1 MGRVKTIETN
11 VQAGTAIQFV
21 RTSISEIY
29 EFNEMRDMTVSFKN
43 DKFSGSLMDG
53 TGKMIPLIG
62 KDWLV
67 KDSEG
72 HITVYKPEDF
82 EKTFHITGDK

>member
-11 VQAGTAIQFV
+11 VQSGIAIQFV
-21 RTSISEIY
+21 RTAIGEVY

-43 DKFSGSLMDG
+43 DKFSGSLMDD
-53 TGKMIPLIG
+53 TGRMVPLTG

-67 KDSEG
+67 KSPEG
-72 HITVYKPEDF
+72 HITVYRPEDF
-82 EKTFHITGDK
+82 EKTFRVTGDK

>member
-11 VQAGTAIQFV
+11 VKSGTAIQFV
-21 RTSISEIY
+21 RNAIGDVY

-43 DKFSGSLMDG
+43 DKFSGSLMDD

-62 KDWLV
+62 KDWIV
-67 KDSEG
+67 KDPEG
-72 HITVYKPEDF
+72 HITIYKPEDF
-82 EKTFHITGDK
+82 EKTYRVTGDK

>member
-1 MGRVKTIETN
+1 
-11 VQAGTAIQFV
+11 
-21 RTSISEIY
+21 
-29 EFNEMRDMTVSFKN
+29 
-43 DKFSGSLMDG
+43 MDG

-67 KDSEG
+67 KGPEG
-72 HITVYKPEDF
+72 CITVYKPEDF

>member
-11 VQAGTAIQFV
+11 VQACTAIQFV
-21 RTSISEIY
+21 RAAISEVY
-29 EFNEMRDMTVSFKN
+29 EFNELRDMTVSFKN
-43 DKFSGSLMDG
+43 DKFSGSLMDD

-67 KDSEG
+67 KDPEG
-72 HITVYKPEDF
+72 HITVYKPADF
-82 EKTFHITGDK
+82 EKTFRVTGDK